1 MNFKYVVS
9 LCCFAVVITGNALAQ
24 TKPAKP
30 VATAVQKFKPPK
42 LYTSLGSKKDTI
54 ITLSIDE
61 TIALISQ
68 QLAVTDDKKGLYT
81 LSSYQCL
88 YKRKGVTEDEESGKV
103 SPITSIVVQRFSTTP
118 LSEIWRK
125 TISEQLKAGEEIS
138 FFDIVVKDAQNRLMF
153 APGLKIVVK

>member
-1 MNFKYVVS
+1 MNFKYLFS
-9 LCCFAVVITGNALAQ
+9 LCCFTIAVTGNAVAQ

-30 VATAVQKFKPPK
+30 VTQAVQKFKPPK

-54 ITLSIDE
+54 ITVSIDE
-61 TIALISQ
+61 AIALISQ
-68 QLAVTDDKKGLYT
+68 QLAVTDDKKGVYSI
-81 LSSYQCL
+81 SSYQCL
-88 YKRKGVTEDEESGKV
+88 YKRKAVTEDEESGKV

-138 FFDIVVKDAQNRLMF
+138 FFDIVVKDAQNHLMF
-153 APGLKIVVK
+153 APALKIVVR